1 MELMPTEQEYRKL
14 AAEADRAARRK
25 GLSQEQREHRLQKAS
40 RFRSLARRAAGL
52 ASQPTEQ
59 QFHELAADMDLAA
72 RHRGLCQAEREH
84 FLARASHF
92 RLLARRAA
100 ERAQESLTMEQRM
113 LHVVEP

>member
-1 MELMPTEQEYRKL
+1 
-14 AAEADRAARRK
+14 
-25 GLSQEQREHRLQKAS
+25 
-40 RFRSLARRAAGL
+40 
-52 ASQPTEQ
+52 
-59 QFHELAADMDLAA
+59 MDLAA
-72 RHRGLCQAEREH
+72 RQRGLCQAEREH